1 MRRQKTNA
9 NSSSG
14 SERSVRRISYLRA
27 TANDISLQESAK
39 KEENVEETKDEKTNL
54 SDELQMLSQFFKRY
68 VKSRFGKH

>member
-1 MRRQKTNA
+1 MRRQKNA

-27 TANDISLQESAK
+27 TANDISLQEAAK
-39 KEENVEETKDEKTNL
+39 VEASVVETKDEKTNL

-68 VKSRFGKH
+68 VC

>member
-1 MRRQKTNA
+1 MRRQKNA

-27 TANDISLQESAK
+27 TANDISLQETAK
-39 KEENVEETKDEKTNL
+39 VEESLEETKEEKANL

-68 VKSRFGKH
+68 VIR

>member
-1 MRRQKTNA
+1 MRRQKNA

-27 TANDISLQESAK
+27 TANDISIQETTTK
-39 KEENVEETKDEKTNL
+39 IEDRVEKLNDDKTHQEL

-68 VKSRFGKH
+68 VGKQ